1 MRDFFFVCLY
11 GVLRAFFL
19 YAPKSMSLNFL
30 KLLAKAFCKLDKK
43 HTKIMKTNIKMCF
56 DELNQAQINELVL
69 KTYNNFALFLREFII
84 NQNTTKEQIL
94 SKICFENEEIL
105 LNALA
110 TNRPIIVSTAHYG
123 NWELF
128 SLAMAAKFGAV
139 SIIGRSLD
147 SAKMNEILSKN
158 RRRFD
163 IELIDKNNAAKSV
176 IATLK
181 ERRLLGVLVD
191 QNTAKKDGIE
201 CEFFGKKIMH
211 TPAASVFASKMNALI
226 IPAFI
231 MRENSKK
238 FKIIFYPQID
248 IKELEKSMDKQAAI
262 LCATQ
267 AQSDA
272 LMSQIKRK
280 FDEYF
285 WMHKK
290 FKHFYEA
297 NYA

>member
-1 MRDFFFVCLY
+1 MLDACYLVLY
-11 GVLRAFFL
+11 YTFRAFFL
-19 YAPKSMSLNFL
+19 YAPRFLSLNFL
-30 KLLAKAFCKLDKK
+30 KILAKAFFKLDKK

-56 DELNQAQINELVL
+56 DELDEAQINELVL
-69 KTYNNFALFLREFII
+69 KTYNNFALFLREFVI

-163 IELIDKNNAAKSV
+163 IELIDKNNAAKPV
-176 IATLK
+176 IAALK

-248 IKELEKSMDKQAAI
+248 IKELEKSMNKQAAI

-280 FDEYF
+280 DDEYF

>member
-1 MRDFFFVCLY
+1 MRDVCYLVLY
-11 GVLRAFFL
+11 HTFRAFFL
-19 YAPKSMSLNFL
+19 FMPNFLVLNFL
-30 KLLAKAFCKLDKK
+30 KLLAKAFFKLDKK

-56 DELNQAQINELVL
+56 DELNEAQINELVL

-94 SKICFENEEIL
+94 SKICFENEDIL

-110 TNRPIIVSTAHYG
+110 TNRPIIVATAHYG

-163 IELIDKNNAAKSV
+163 IELIDKNNAAKPV
-176 IATLK
+176 IAALK
-181 ERRLLGVLVD
+181 ARRLLGVLVD

-201 CEFFGKKIMH
+201 CEFFGKKILH
-211 TPAASVFASKMNALI
+211 TPAASVFASKMDAII

-231 MRENSKK
+231 MRENEH
-238 FKIIFYPQID
+238 FKIVFYSQID
-248 IKELEKSMDKQAAI
+248 IKEFEKTQDRQAAI
-262 LCATQ
+262 LAATQ

-280 FDEYF
+280 NDEYF